1 MYRVIPDEATAEQ
14 VAALPDEALADY
26 LEVLGAL
33 ETAPWNGS
41 PHNEANPDGA
51 VRRWVFG
58 PDAAGH
64 VVYLVTEDPREV
76 HLLVV
81 QWLG

>member
-1 MYRVIPDEATAEQ
+1 MYRVIPDDATAEQ
-14 VAALPDEALADY
+14 VAALPVEALAGY
-26 LEVLGAL
+26 LEVLSAL
-33 ETAPWNGS
+33 ELAPWNGS

-58 PDAAGH
+58 LAAAGH
-64 VVYLVTEDPREV
+64 VVYLITEDLREV